1 MKQQQFKKEY
11 KRCLKLVLT
20 IKTSWEKKKY
30 DHENHHKSSSATIV
44 QGSSFDMNKGGA
56 NWVVRDASAPKKTLL
71 GGM

>member
-30 DHENHHKSSSATIV
+30 DHENQHKSSSATIV

-56 NWVVRDASAPKKTLL
+56 N
-71 GGM
+71 